1 MGLKRRVPLALC
13 LLVGMA
19 FFLQYY
25 IPHPSSQAAL
35 TQFNNWII
43 VTLGFTG
50 LLGVASLSR
59 VHAAKITRKGPGWG
73 YSLVTFLALAVT
85 FVLGLWCH
93 GNTVDPVTDRRTS
106 LGWIYDNMM
115 KPLQATMFATLGF
128 YVVSAAFRTFRLKSI
143 EAGILMAS
151 ALILIFGRVPLGETL
166 WAKVWGYDP
175 AKASVIPHSM
185 NAITEWIMTV
195 PNMAARRGV
204 MLGISLG
211 AIATSLKIILGIER
225 AYLGGGKD

>member
-1 MGLKRRVPLALC
+1 MQKTLPLLITFVVGIFMIGEFFIPHYQYRLVTADFLEWGLVLAAAAYLLGLVNLIQINVPKVFRRETDWGYKLVMLASLVVTLVAGFWSGEKRLEDKGAYKWVFDSIYVPL
-13 LLVGMA
+13 
-19 FFLQYY
+19 
-25 IPHPSSQAAL
+25 
-35 TQFNNWII
+35 N
-43 VTLGFTG
+43 
-50 LLGVASLSR
+50 
-59 VHAAKITRKGPGWG
+59 
-73 YSLVTFLALAVT
+73 
-85 FVLGLWCH
+85 
-93 GNTVDPVTDRRTS
+93 
-106 LGWIYDNMM
+106 
-115 KPLQATMFATLGF
+115 ATMFATLGF